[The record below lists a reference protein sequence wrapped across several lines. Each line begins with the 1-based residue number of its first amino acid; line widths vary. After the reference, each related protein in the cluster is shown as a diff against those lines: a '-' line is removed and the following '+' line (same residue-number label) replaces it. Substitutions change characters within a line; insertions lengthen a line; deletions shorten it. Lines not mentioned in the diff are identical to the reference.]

1 MLDFIEPAQSEYMT
15 GFAQVL
21 WPLYAMSIKRKLI
34 LKISKRVK
42 DIFRLMKDSPTLI
55 CPNHSAHEDP
65 AVMFILSTIVLQK
78 FRFLAAR
85 ESFGAKGSLYAK
97 WLQQIGCYSVE
108 RGAADAHAF
117 KTTRTLLMSGP
128 NKIVIFPEG
137 EVTQQNNFLAEI
149 ETGPEHMALSAFA
162 DLRKHNREQDIFI
175 LPLALRY
182 KFLNDVSAHLNR
194 AASRIERALGCKK
207 TSKTLTEKIQFAF
220 SALLE
225 KSATAMHDEG
235 ACFEERLGAF
245 RESLISEAQAY
256 IKADLADT
264 MTQVHKIHLLKN
276 KFAEKNW
283 CFEEKPRFMHRHS
296 KQCPTREERAVYD
309 KLQRATNL
317 LNVGDHSFNHELTQE
332 ELAELLTIMQFEVF
346 GKVTLRRP
354 EFVYID
360 AASPINVRDF
370 ADAYEEDKKSG
381 IELLKK
387 ELAIRLSQSLLI
399 GADLPQAANC
409 PGAI

>member
-1 MLDFIEPAQSEYMT
+1 
-15 GFAQVL
+15 
-21 WPLYAMSIKRKLI
+21 
-34 LKISKRVK
+34 
-42 DIFRLMKDSPTLI
+42 
-55 CPNHSAHEDP
+55 
-65 AVMFILSTIVLQK
+65 MFILSTLVFQK

-85 ESFGAKGSLYAK
+85 ESFGAKESLYAK

-117 KTTRTLLMSGP
+117 KETRALLMSGP

-149 ETGPEHMALSAFA
+149 ETGPEHMALSAFS

-182 KFLNDVSAHLNR
+182 QFPNDVSAHLNR
-194 AASRIERALGCKK
+194 AASKIEKPLGCKK
-207 TSKTLTEKIQFAF
+207 QSNNLTERIQSAF

-225 KSATAMHDEG
+225 KNAPSTHNESSN
-235 ACFEERLGAF
+235 FEERLSAF
-245 RESLISEAQAY
+245 RQSLISDAQAF
-256 IKADLADT
+256 INAELADN

-296 KQCPTREERAVYD
+296 KQCPTSEERAIYD

-317 LNVGDHSFNHELTQE
+317 LSVGDHSFNHALTQE
-332 ELAELLTIMQFEVF
+332 ELAELLTILQFEIF

-354 EFVYID
+354 EVVYID
-360 AASPINVRDF
+360 AAPPINIRDF
-370 ADAYEEDKKSG
+370 ANAYEEDKKSG

-387 ELAIRLSQSLLI
+387 ELATRLKQTLQVGTAAPQPASSQA
-399 GADLPQAANC
+399 GQ
-409 PGAI
+409 